1 MSKTNKKSSVNKQRT
16 NEIINFYDLTK
27 HLNKKYYNPNFAYH
41 GIKIPARI
49 LICGGSGSYKT
60 GTLMNIISRMS
71 NTFNRIIVCCK
82 SKEEP
87 LYEYLEEK
95 AGDLVEFFEGIGS
108 IPSCSQFKD
117 SADQI
122 LVVFDDLCV
131 DKNQKI
137 IEDYFIRSRKIANGI
152 TCIYL
157 TQSYYKTPKIIR
169 LQCNYIILKKLS
181 SMRDLKLILSENS
194 MDIDLKRLIEIY
206 KYCTRDQKD
215 FMMLDLDA
223 TDDPLNN
230 VSKIRH
236 NFLEY
241 IASQDANV

>member
-1 MSKTNKKSSVNKQRT
+1 MTTNKKKKSTSN

-27 HLNKKYYNPNFAYH
+27 HLNKKYYNPNYSNH

-49 LICGGSGSYKT
+49 LIVGGSGSYKT

-71 NTFNRIIVCCK
+71 NTFNRIIICAK

-95 AGDLVEFFEGIGS
+95 AGDLVEFYEGIGS

-131 DKNQKI
+131 DKNQKV

-181 SMRDLKLILSENS
+181 SLRDLKLILSENS

-215 FMMLDLDA
+215 FMMIDLDA
-223 TDDPLNN
+223 PDDPLTN
-230 VSKIRH
+230 VSRIRH
-236 NFLEY
+236 NFLEH
-241 IASQDANV
+241 IKNV